1 MAINFKVREIKARQK
16 NSTESKTIFC
26 ASSKQVGR
34 VGLYELADDI
44 AGRCTLHVADITA
57 VLEAMSDAVTHF
69 VSLGY
74 GVALGRLGS
83 FYSTLRSKSADA
95 KKDFSVNNIKKVNL
109 VFVPSVKIKEAMKA
123 VSFNQIVKDKPKTDK
138 PAVPGGGSNG
148 LSD

>member
-1 MAINFKVREIKARQK
+1 MAINFKVKEIKARQK
-16 NSTESKTIFC
+16 NSAEPKTVFY

-83 FYSTLRSKSADA
+83 FYSTLRSKSTDA
-95 KKDFSVNNIKKVNL
+95 EKDFSVNNIKKVNL

-123 VSFNQIVKDKPKTDK
+123 ISFNQIVKEKPKADKPT
-138 PAVPGGGSNG
+138 VPGGGSDG